1 MDRATKL
8 HARKCFRRI
17 FTCKMEVRGGIEPPN
32 RAFAELGL
40 TTWLPHRSKTSAQ
53 VGSKNR
59 VPQEVKYRGGG
70 GFTRP
75 GRPFRPPISAYAGV
89 APRAAPA
96 GAASRP
102 PRPGWGRPPPR
113 RPPPPGP
120 TRP

>member
-59 VPQEVKYRGGG
+59 VPQELKYRSG
-70 GFTRP
+70 P
-75 GRPFRPPISAYAGV
+75 GRVHPP
-89 APRAAPA
+89 
-96 GAASRP
+96 GAAFSSSDFSVCR
-102 PRPGWGRPPPR
+102 GGTVR
-113 RPPPPGP
+113 RARRAHV
-120 TRP
+120 TTKT